1 MHSGIVSNT
10 KAGKEKSVRMS
21 HMRGLV
27 EKTQGDG
34 VNAVLS
40 GVLVDT
46 KPTRVGKVED
56 SVMKSHEP
64 KRATQARS
72 MGQIPYA
79 GKKY

>member
-1 MHSGIVSNT
+1 MHGGIVSNT
-10 KAGKEKSVRMS
+10 KVGKEKAVKMG
-21 HMRGLV
+21 HMAGLI
-27 EKTQGDG
+27 EKTTGEG

-40 GVLVDT
+40 GILVDT
-46 KPTRVGKVED
+46 KPSRAKVVD

-64 KRATQARS
+64 RPKTIPRS

>member
-1 MHSGIVSNT
+1 MHGGIVANT
-10 KAGKEKSVRMS
+10 KVGKEKLIRMG
-21 HMRGLV
+21 HMAGLI
-27 EKTQGDG
+27 EKTQGEG

-46 KPTRVGKVED
+46 KPARAKVVD

-64 KRATQARS
+64 KPKTMPRT